1 MAVKGEVFQVGK
13 AKITARPDIAE
24 VLKSSGQFV
33 DLAGADPAEAIIFE
47 SDDALTVVRQG
58 VSAKLSWAELMRP
71 IKVSVQSSHPK
82 RGSIFLVGGILA
94 SMCIYVHL
102 QEGAIAGRLEVNLDR
117 PSPARYVQVRT
128 GGDIN
133 IYGKPPPVSFL
144 TE

>member
-58 VSAKLSWAELMRP
+58 VSAKLSWAMRP

-82 RGSIFLVGGILA
+82 RGSIFLVGGILT
-94 SMCIYVHL
+94 SMCI
-102 QEGAIAGRLEVNLDR
+102 
-117 PSPARYVQVRT
+117 SRT
-128 GGDIN
+128 GPSQVD
-133 IYGKPPPVSFL
+133 
-144 TE
+144 

>member
-33 DLAGADPAEAIIFE
+33 DLAGADPAEAIIVE
-47 SDDALTVVRQG
+47 SDDGLTVVRQG

-71 IKVSVQSSHPK
+71 VKVSVQLSHPK
-82 RGSIFLVGGILA
+82 RGSIFLVGGI
-94 SMCIYVHL
+94 
-102 QEGAIAGRLEVNLDR
+102 AGRGHRRSIRVNLDR
-117 PSPARYVQVRT
+117 PSPARYVQFHT
-128 GGDIN
+128 GGDID
-133 IYGKPPPVSFL
+133 IYGKPLPVSFL